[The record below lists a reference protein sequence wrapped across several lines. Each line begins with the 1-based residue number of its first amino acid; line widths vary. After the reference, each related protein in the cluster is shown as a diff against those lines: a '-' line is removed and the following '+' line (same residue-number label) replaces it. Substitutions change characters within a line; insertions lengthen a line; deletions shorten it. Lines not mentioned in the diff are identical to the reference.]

1 VVAAWNSS
9 VGCDEFSRPA
19 RSFRRMDASIV
30 LTVGDPLA
38 PADLPAFCE
47 RTRELLEESGA
58 DLVVCDVRDL
68 TGADALTLDLIAR
81 LQLTA
86 KRLGARVCVR
96 NASERLCELLAFTG
110 IAEVCGLRVEL
121 ERQPE
126 QGEEGLRVEEEG
138 ELDDA
143 TA

>member
-1 VVAAWNSS
+1 MV
-9 VGCDEFSRPA
+9 
-19 RSFRRMDASIV
+19 ASIV
-30 LTVGDPLA
+30 LAVGGPLA
-38 PADLPAFCE
+38 PTDVPAFCE

-58 DLVVCDVRDL
+58 ELVVCDVGDL
-68 TGADALTLDLIAR
+68 TEEDALTLDLIAR

-96 NASERLCELLAFTG
+96 NASERLCELLTFTG

-126 QGEEGLRVEEEG
+126 QGEERLRVEEER

-143 TA
+143 PS